1 MIDWTEIAGGDAWEL
16 FARDFLVAI
25 GYVVEVGPSRG
36 ADGGKDLLV
45 SEQIK
50 GIANSRKFA
59 WLVSCKHYATSGS
72 SVGPNDE
79 SDILDR
85 VKQHKADGFFG
96 FYSTMA
102 STGLLNRLEAL
113 KASGDLADY
122 LVYDHRIVEGYFARD
137 GMSKV
142 AMQHFPKGYATLRPI
157 QTIFSEYEPLNC
169 EICEQDVLLTSFTKQ
184 YSAIIVHAQKTG
196 EQYPA
201 PIESVHVCCKGDCD
215 DRLEKRLATQGYTTT
230 WEDIEDL
237 LNPLFFIKNMMT
249 YMNQLYSGDYKYS
262 KKAHDAIKHIYLCL
276 AQRTLRELSREDKK
290 RVSDL
295 AMIEGL

>member
-1 MIDWTEIAGGDAWEL
+1 MIDWTEITDGDAWEL

-25 GYVVEVGPSRG
+25 GYVVEIGPSRG
-36 ADGGKDLLV
+36 ADGGRDLLV
-45 SEQIK
+45 SEQLR
-50 GIANSRKFA
+50 GVANSRKFT

-79 SDILDR
+79 KDILDR
-85 VKQHKADGFFG
+85 VKQHKSDGFFG
-96 FYSTMA
+96 FYSTLA

-113 KASGDLADY
+113 KASGDIADY
-122 LVYDHRIVEGYFARD
+122 LVFDHRIVEGYFARD

-142 AMQHFPKGYATLRPI
+142 AMQHFPKGYSTLRPI
-157 QTIFSEYEPLNC
+157 QTIFSDYEPLNC
-169 EICEQDVLLTSFTKQ
+169 EVCDRDVLLASFTKR
-184 YSAIIVHAQKTG
+184 YSAIIVHAQKMG

-201 PIESVHVCCKGDCD
+201 PIESVYVCCKGDCD
-215 DRLEKRLATQGYTTT
+215 DRLQTRLATQGYTTA
-230 WEDIEDL
+230 WEDIGDL

-249 YMNQLYSGDYKYS
+249 YMNQLYAGDCKYS
-262 KKAHDAIKHIYLCL
+262 KEAHDAIKHIFLCL
-276 AQRTLRELSREDKK
+276 AQRTLRELSLEDKK